1 MMLLYATHD
10 LLLHLLLYHQSL
22 RRRCAVRETLLSK
35 LKLLLFLFFLLINCF
50 KMMRLIHLQTIFL
63 PAAAGNVTFYHLDT
77 LTQVSL
83 VTLVIILKNKHTTR
97 FRTLFIHS
105 LPQFVLIDCQ

>member
-22 RRRCAVRETLLSK
+22 RRRRAVRETLLSK

-77 LTQVSL
+77 LT
-83 VTLVIILKNKHTTR
+83 
-97 FRTLFIHS
+97 HS
-105 LPQFVLIDCQ
+105 FSHYTQKQTHHKIQDAVYTQSTSICFD